1 MTTIGSYAFANC
13 SDLTTVTISNSV
25 TSIGSYAFANCSK
38 MASLVIPDYIINIGG
53 NAFVGCEAIKYVKN
67 ESISL
72 LCLWQNN
79 IICYDI
85 NTHDRLYRPSIR
97 TIKKT
102 ASSLWVK
109 GDSVNH
115 KVYQTSMF
123 YLREIEGNSAFLTG
137 LNPNKQYSV
146 IYRIKKRLENGNIYT
161 CEISEKISTA
171 PLTLTTSQPKVISV
185 GNVIVAAASNL
196 DDEETN
202 VGFEWRRT
210 DWTDDFASNTGRAY
224 LYEGTMEGYI
234 RNLYTGAFWKYRPY
248 YLSNSGTYYYGDWVG
263 IDPTNTS
270 YFEPTVHTYARI
282 NIEGNTA
289 LVRGYAQR
297 GTDNVMVQGFMY
309 WRQVNGAKERE
320 DAQHRAPA
328 IPKDAMTVE
337 ASGQVMEAQLTG
349 LDYETTYCYV
359 AFVKTSEGETF
370 YGETQTFTTDVD
382 VTSIESIAVD
392 SSTTEPATVVAR
404 YNLNGQRI
412 TTPQRGVNILRMSD
426 GTSRKVLVK

>member
-1 MTTIGSYAFANC
+1 M
-13 SDLTTVTISNSV
+13 
-25 TSIGSYAFANCSK
+25 
-38 MASLVIPDYIINIGG
+38 
-53 NAFVGCEAIKYVKN
+53 GCEAIKYVKN

-224 LYEGTMEGYI
+224 LYDGTMEGYI
-234 RNLYTGAFWKYRPY
+234 APIT
-248 YLSNSGTYYYGDWVG
+248 S
-263 IDPTNTS
+263 PTR
-270 YFEPTVHTYARI
+270 ARTT
-282 NIEGNTA
+282 TA
-289 LVRGYAQR
+289 IG
-297 GTDNVMVQGFMY
+297 
-309 WRQVNGAKERE
+309 
-320 DAQHRAPA
+320 
-328 IPKDAMTVE
+328 
-337 ASGQVMEAQLTG
+337 
-349 LDYETTYCYV
+349 
-359 AFVKTSEGETF
+359 
-370 YGETQTFTTDVD
+370 
-382 VTSIESIAVD
+382 
-392 SSTTEPATVVAR
+392 
-404 YNLNGQRI
+404 
-412 TTPQRGVNILRMSD
+412 
-426 GTSRKVLVK
+426 

>member
-161 CEISEKISTA
+161 CEIQKKSLPSLS
-171 PLTLTTSQPKVISV
+171 PSPPPSQK
-185 GNVIVAAASNL
+185 
-196 DDEETN
+196 
-202 VGFEWRRT
+202 
-210 DWTDDFASNTGRAY
+210 
-224 LYEGTMEGYI
+224 
-234 RNLYTGAFWKYRPY
+234 
-248 YLSNSGTYYYGDWVG
+248 
-263 IDPTNTS
+263 
-270 YFEPTVHTYARI
+270 
-282 NIEGNTA
+282 
-289 LVRGYAQR
+289 
-297 GTDNVMVQGFMY
+297 
-309 WRQVNGAKERE
+309 
-320 DAQHRAPA
+320 
-328 IPKDAMTVE
+328 
-337 ASGQVMEAQLTG
+337 
-349 LDYETTYCYV
+349 
-359 AFVKTSEGETF
+359 
-370 YGETQTFTTDVD
+370 
-382 VTSIESIAVD
+382 
-392 SSTTEPATVVAR
+392 
-404 YNLNGQRI
+404 
-412 TTPQRGVNILRMSD
+412 
-426 GTSRKVLVK
+426 